1 MGQKKP
7 GKSFYDRI
15 HEAQKKYNKLEN
27 SIKPRTTEKKTSF
40 NLIQKL
46 HIENKDVYENAHTR
60 ILAGIFE
67 YDTSFFES
75 FLRRCGSYK
84 RYVATKQKKICI
96 EAERQYAWIEAENRW
111 DPPKKG
117 NTLERGNNCKPDKK
131 KGRICRPDCLVWNKD
146 QFAIVIENKI
156 NGASETEHQLDNY
169 LEAIST
175 DPAIFSQPAKKSN
188 IWIVYLGGDGV
199 EMPSKR
205 SLSNDAGKQY
215 VVIDD
220 EDSSI
225 RREGKQLSLATYK
238 DEIIPWL
245 EEDVLPRC
253 PYGDLGI
260 TGGLLVYIDYLKK
273 IFSNDHS
280 FYDSKEV
287 VQLFQ
292 ESDCLAP
299 FSESFSEAN
308 RILAQQSPDEQCNL
322 SFLQAL
328 KHYYLNYYFRFKD
341 TNLYDTWTIRTNG
354 HSIQVWKRSWE
365 KANKRQLSIC
375 DLFFEMYPYQVERL
389 LMDNKRKQTFTCR
402 LVYKGS
408 DEEIKTRIDKSLQ
421 CKNCNMTGDY
431 IYSKSGLKEKAF
443 KPDFDKGFFDSF
455 VTDPVITSVC
465 QAIEREMD

>member
-1 MGQKKP
+1 MRQRKP
-7 GKSFYDRI
+7 RQSFYEKI
-15 HEAQKKYNKLEN
+15 QEVQKKYNKLEN
-27 SIKPRTTEKKTSF
+27 SFKPRTTEKKVSF

-60 ILAGIFE
+60 ILAGILE
-67 YDTSFFES
+67 YDASFFES
-75 FLRRCGSYK
+75 FLRRCASYK
-84 RYVATKQKKICI
+84 GYVPKKKICV
-96 EAERQYAWIEAENRW
+96 EVERQYAWIEAENRW

-117 NTLERGNNCKPDKK
+117 NIPEAGFLCKPAKK
-131 KGRICRPDCLVWNKD
+131 NGRICRPDCLIWNKD

-169 LEAIST
+169 LKAVST
-175 DPAIFSQPAKKSN
+175 DPAIFNQQLKKNN

-215 VVIDD
+215 VVIDE

-225 RREGKQLSLATYK
+225 RRTEGKQLSLVTYK

-253 PYGDLGI
+253 PYGDPGI

-273 IFSNDHS
+273 LFSDDHS

-287 VQLFQ
+287 VQLFK
-292 ESDCLAP
+292 ESACLAP
-299 FSESFSEAN
+299 FCESFSEAN
-308 RILAQQSPDEQCNL
+308 RILGQQSPDECYNP
-322 SFLQAL
+322 SFLQAM
-328 KHYYLNYYFRFKD
+328 KYYYLNYFFCFKD
-341 TNLYDTWTIRTNG
+341 PNLYDKWAIRTNG
-354 HSIQVWKRSWE
+354 HTIQVWKRSWE

-389 LMDNKRKQTFTCR
+389 MENRRNQTFTCR
-402 LVYKGS
+402 LIYKGS
-408 DEEIKTRIDKSLQ
+408 DDSFKNQIDQSLQ
-421 CKNCNMTGDY
+421 NMNCYKTGEY
-431 IYSKSGLKEKAF
+431 IYNKSGLKDKSFE
-443 KPDFDKGFFDSF
+443 PDIEKGFFDSF
-455 VTDPVITSVC
+455 VVDPIITSIC
-465 QAIEREMD
+465 QAIERELE